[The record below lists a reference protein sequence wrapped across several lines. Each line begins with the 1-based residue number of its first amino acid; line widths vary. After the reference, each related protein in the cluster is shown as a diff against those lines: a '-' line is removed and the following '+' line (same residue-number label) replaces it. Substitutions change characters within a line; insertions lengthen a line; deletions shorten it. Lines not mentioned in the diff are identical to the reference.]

1 MNYPKSTIV
10 EKKAYADALMEL
22 KTTRTE
28 HHITLPKSIESLI
41 LVLRAEDRHLKY
53 EFFTDYAR
61 FICHPRTPLL
71 RIAEVKSLYHRWRR
85 TPRIIEQ
92 LLSLA
97 DTVKT
102 NIQGTE
108 LWKEIIER
116 ITVYS
121 SADMQL
127 LLNKYLN
134 LYLSNRRLQNNHPTI
149 LPALLRNI
157 CEAGILKIL
166 NLSEAPK
173 RSSFKRICALHERLL
188 SRALE
193 YYESSQDEVS
203 EKELHAYL
211 YKLATLVSFHP
222 YDDDRFDSY
231 LNFLLQHFSPNHVLD
246 FFARKQH
253 ESKQRNKETD
263 RVFKVWKAIPEQFG
277 CNSFYS
283 WKQANRSIPI
293 AHFIV
298 SKSVKYV
305 IPDPFLVG
313 VDYLNRL
320 ERLWMVE
327 CLQGKK
333 IAELTDIP
341 FAISSK
347 AVSVFNSLLASQPV
361 LQQQMAIQEHKI
373 IHVQPI
379 SYYLF
384 ISELIHSRAS
394 IEFVMRIHTAR
405 LFNTDI
411 TVDTWLIHLRAL
423 IRMGYP
429 PSEVNEVIDFIHYAK
444 VFADQDIELSG
455 MTVSSLNRRIHDFHL
470 QQRKNAYLK
479 QFEGKEIIPSDIP
492 NYTVDFGNVR
502 YEIRQILSKNG
513 LMEESE
519 IMKHCV
525 FSYVKHCVN
534 GISFIFSMRSIEAD
548 RTEHL
553 LTLEIDRKRSLVQA
567 RGLQNRHPTDG
578 EMQIVDLW
586 LKENNLGK
594 AKYF

>member
-1 MNYPKSTIV
+1 
-10 EKKAYADALMEL
+10 
-22 KTTRTE
+22 
-28 HHITLPKSIESLI
+28 
-41 LVLRAEDRHLKY
+41 
-53 EFFTDYAR
+53 
-61 FICHPRTPLL
+61 
-71 RIAEVKSLYHRWRR
+71 
-85 TPRIIEQ
+85 
-92 LLSLA
+92 
-97 DTVKT
+97 
-102 NIQGTE
+102 
-108 LWKEIIER
+108 
-116 ITVYS
+116 
-121 SADMQL
+121 
-127 LLNKYLN
+127 
-134 LYLSNRRLQNNHPTI
+134 
-149 LPALLRNI
+149 
-157 CEAGILKIL
+157 
-166 NLSEAPK
+166 
-173 RSSFKRICALHERLL
+173 
-188 SRALE
+188 
-193 YYESSQDEVS
+193 
-203 EKELHAYL
+203 
-211 YKLATLVSFHP
+211 
-222 YDDDRFDSY
+222 
-231 LNFLLQHFSPNHVLD
+231 
-246 FFARKQH
+246 
-253 ESKQRNKETD
+253 
-263 RVFKVWKAIPEQFG
+263 
-277 CNSFYS
+277 
-283 WKQANRSIPI
+283 
-293 AHFIV
+293 
-298 SKSVKYV
+298 
-305 IPDPFLVG
+305 
-313 VDYLNRL
+313 
-320 ERLWMVE
+320 
-327 CLQGKK
+327 
-333 IAELTDIP
+333 
-341 FAISSK
+341 
-347 AVSVFNSLLASQPV
+347 
-361 LQQQMAIQEHKI
+361 
-373 IHVQPI
+373 
-379 SYYLF
+379 
-384 ISELIHSRAS
+384 
-394 IEFVMRIHTAR
+394 MRIHTAR

>member
-1 MNYPKSTIV
+1 
-10 EKKAYADALMEL
+10 
-22 KTTRTE
+22 
-28 HHITLPKSIESLI
+28 
-41 LVLRAEDRHLKY
+41 
-53 EFFTDYAR
+53 
-61 FICHPRTPLL
+61 
-71 RIAEVKSLYHRWRR
+71 
-85 TPRIIEQ
+85 
-92 LLSLA
+92 
-97 DTVKT
+97 
-102 NIQGTE
+102 
-108 LWKEIIER
+108 
-116 ITVYS
+116 
-121 SADMQL
+121 
-127 LLNKYLN
+127 
-134 LYLSNRRLQNNHPTI
+134 
-149 LPALLRNI
+149 
-157 CEAGILKIL
+157 
-166 NLSEAPK
+166 
-173 RSSFKRICALHERLL
+173 
-188 SRALE
+188 
-193 YYESSQDEVS
+193 
-203 EKELHAYL
+203 
-211 YKLATLVSFHP
+211 
-222 YDDDRFDSY
+222 
-231 LNFLLQHFSPNHVLD
+231 
-246 FFARKQH
+246 
-253 ESKQRNKETD
+253 
-263 RVFKVWKAIPEQFG
+263 
-277 CNSFYS
+277 
-283 WKQANRSIPI
+283 
-293 AHFIV
+293 
-298 SKSVKYV
+298 V

-341 FAISSK
+341 FGISSK
-347 AVSVFNSLLASQPV
+347 AVSVFNSLLANQPA

-373 IHVQPI
+373 IHFQPI

-384 ISELIHSRAS
+384 ISELIHSGAS

-423 IRMGYP
+423 IRMDYP
-429 PSEVNEVIDFIHYAK
+429 PSDVNEVIDFIHYLK
-444 VFADQDIELSG
+444 VFADQDMELSG
-455 MTVSSLNRRIHDFHL
+455 MTVNSLNRRIHDFHL

-548 RTEHL
+548 KTEHL

-586 LKENNLGK
+586 LKENDLGK